1 MDATG
6 RVTMNTQLF
15 VFYLK
20 AAPFLLN
27 STRNPS
33 GTERQ
38 MLLSH
43 GGLLKEAEHR
53 GQWRGKES
61 WKICF
66 VQRARTHTHTPSNK
80 DRFAFQGQVSEQKGS
95 GAGGAEKCQLPPCQL
110 ALPTSSPLLLLPPRP
125 RILGYTVHP
134 VPIEGEEGRRN
145 RREPVQHNKLFK
157 RTSLLRHGS

>member
-6 RVTMNTQLF
+6 RVTINTKLF

-43 GGLLKEAEHR
+43 GGLLKVAEHR
-53 GQWRGKES
+53 WQWRGKES

-66 VQRARTHTHTPSNK
+66 VQRTRTHTHIQTGLPS
-80 DRFAFQGQVSEQKGS
+80 RARYRSRRAVEQVAQRNASCLHAS
-95 GAGGAEKCQLPPCQL
+95 WHCQPAAPSFSFLY
-110 ALPTSSPLLLLPPRP
+110 
-125 RILGYTVHP
+125 ILGYTVHP

-145 RREPVQHNKLFK
+145 RREPVQRYKLFK